1 MRSKDMREGI
11 LKALKAVNGDGDFE
25 NSRDFIEDGLLDS
38 FEIVN
43 LVSEL
48 EDIFSLEIRGADI
61 LPENFINLEA
71 ITRLLQGYKE

>member
-1 MRSKDMREGI
+1 MREGI
-11 LKALKAVNGDGDFE
+11 LEALRAVNGDGDFE
-25 NSRDFIEDGLLDS
+25 NSQDFIEDGLLDS

-48 EDIFSLEIRGADI
+48 EDIFELEIRGADI
-61 LPENFINLEA
+61 IPENFLNLDA

>member
-1 MRSKDMREGI
+1 M
-11 LKALKAVNGDGDFE
+11 KALKAVNGDGDFE

>member
-1 MRSKDMREGI
+1 MREGI
-11 LKALKAVNGDGDFE
+11 LEALRAVNEDGDFE
-25 NSRDFIEDGLLDS
+25 NSQDFIEDGLLDS

-48 EDIFSLEIRGADI
+48 EDIFELEIRGADI
-61 LPENFINLEA
+61 IPENFINLEA

>member
-1 MRSKDMREGI
+1 MREGI
-11 LKALKAVNGDGDFE
+11 LEALRAVNEDGDFE
-25 NSRDFIEDGLLDS
+25 NSQDFIEDGLLDS

-61 LPENFINLEA
+61 IPENFINLEA